1 MSAEKPR
8 IISNKVVVI
17 AVIAASVLLAVG
29 IWRHSASGSDPKPQ
43 DASSAALQIEV
54 LDGLTSEPVSGAVIV
69 IPEVGKNYQTDAAG
83 KTEPIALP
91 QAASGD
97 ASDRPWAEAS
107 VLIYKDGY
115 VPYALF
121 HVNAASGETREGPRV
136 YLFPESS
143 VQNAQPFSVTEGPP
157 REWVNELVEQ
167 HRP

>member
-1 MSAEKPR
+1 MSTEKRR

-17 AVIAASVLLAVG
+17 AVVAAAVLLAVG
-29 IWRHSASGSDPKPQ
+29 LWYRSAPKAP
-43 DASSAALQIEV
+43 DSSAELNAALQIEV

-91 QAASGD
+91 PREASAASEK
-97 ASDRPWAEAS
+97 PWAEAS

-121 HVNAASGETREGPRV
+121 HVNAATGETREGPRV

-143 VQNAQPFSVTEGPP
+143 VQNTQPFSVTEGPP
-157 REWVNELVEQ
+157 REWVNELIEQ
-167 HRP
+167 NRP